1 MVVEIAAITAE
12 FSSIVK
18 VVIVAKVR
26 VTSIFS
32 VTVFGFAATLASV
45 VQFVKF
51 IFPSRMQEVG
61 NEEFQVQKLSI

>member
-1 MVVEIAAITAE
+1 MEIAAITAE
-12 FSSIVK
+12 FSSIVR
-18 VVIVAKVR
+18 VVIVARVR

-51 IFPSRMQEVG
+51 IFALQDAP
-61 NEEFQVQKLSI
+61 